1 MTPERV
7 SHFSRCPFSKVINF
21 DMPKE
26 IENYV
31 HRIGRT
37 GIVGFK
43 EVMSLCTSGAK
54 DGSIIQVDSEDKDMQ
69 GA

>member
-1 MTPERV
+1 
-7 SHFSRCPFSKVINF
+7 VINF

-54 DGSIIQVDSEDKDMQ
+54 DGSIIQVDSEEKDMQ